1 MLLDKLWVRIRGSL
15 LTLKEDFSLG
25 DEVRD
30 KAQRLLEKLD
40 LQEASRE
47 TANGAEKPSEGDRE
61 EHVQVTRTQ
70 TLEEIKQEWEELLR
84 SKESGKDRT
93 SGSSQQPPNPRRL
106 G

>member
-25 DEVRD
+25 DDIRQ
-30 KAQRLLEKLD
+30 KAQGLLERLD
-40 LQEASRE
+40 LHEAGEEKLPDAGSP
-47 TANGAEKPSEGDRE
+47 AEVHRAEDLKRRP
-61 EHVQVTRTQ
+61 TP

-84 SKESGKDRT
+84 SKESGKNQPRDT
-93 SGSSQQPPNPRRL
+93 PQQPPNPRRL